1 MNILIYENSTGF
13 SSYSYKLCNGLIEK
27 DTTDVIFYMTGK
39 SNKYLS
45 DIDKRINV
53 IPILKAPNPS
63 IKSGFR
69 WIVDRLYVGLAN
81 IVIRNRFVR
90 KNSID
95 LLNVQSTLPI
105 IDQFFL
111 RRLVKKTHCV
121 LTVHDVIPPIKSY
134 YWSYASLKKIYDVF
148 PRLIVHSQE
157 NKNELIEKFGVSD
170 DKISVIHHGTDTR
183 FCEIPRENCLD
194 RLKIKLDDRKIF
206 LFFGLIREQK
216 GLDLFIEAINLLNS
230 KSPVCMGIIAG
241 AMPRGESF
249 EKYNE
254 LIKNKDDFVCLIEYI
269 DEEMV
274 DYLFQA
280 ADAVVFPYK
289 YFSSQSG
296 VFMQSIKYRKPIIAT
311 DVSSFRQ
318 YIEMYCIGKVTDK
331 INSESLSKSMLDF
344 ININSQDSEKIKKG
358 LEQAAHDNS
367 WERAAEL
374 YKREYTVSIH
384 R

>member
-13 SSYSYKLCNGLIEK
+13 SSYSYKLCNGLIDN
-27 DTTDVIFYMTGK
+27 DTSDVIYYLTGK
-39 SNKYLS
+39 NNKYLS
-45 DIDKRINV
+45 DIDKRIIV
-53 IPILKAPNPS
+53 TPILKSPNPN
-63 IKSGFR
+63 IKSGVR
-69 WIVDRLYVGLAN
+69 WIVDRIYVGLAN
-81 IVIRNRFVR
+81 IKIRNKFV
-90 KNSID
+90 KKYSIG

-105 IDQFFL
+105 LDQFFIGK
-111 RRLVKKTHCV
+111 LVKRIHCV
-121 LTVHDVIPPIKSY
+121 LTVHDVIPPIKSF
-134 YWSYASLKKIYDVF
+134 YWSYSSLKKIYDKF

-183 FCEIPRENCLD
+183 FCEIPREKCLD

-230 KSPVCMGIIAG
+230 KSSVCMGIIAG

-254 LIKNKDDFVCLIEYI
+254 LIKNKDDFVCLIEYV

-318 YIEMYCIGKVTDK
+318 YIEMYCIGKVTHQ
-331 INSESLSKSMLDF
+331 INSESLSNCMLDF
-344 ININSQDSEKIKKG
+344 INLDSQDMERIKNG
-358 LEQAAHDNS
+358 LEKAAHDNS
-367 WERAAEL
+367 WEKAAEL
-374 YKREYTVSIH
+374 YKNEFSRSLP
-384 R
+384 